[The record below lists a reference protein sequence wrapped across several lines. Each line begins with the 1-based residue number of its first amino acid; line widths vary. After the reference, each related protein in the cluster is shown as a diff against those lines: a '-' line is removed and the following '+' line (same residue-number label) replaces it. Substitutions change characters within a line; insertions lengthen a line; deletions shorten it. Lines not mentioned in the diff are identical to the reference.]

1 MTEAKKT
8 ALTMTDE
15 EINIAIRLADEKE
28 FGALS
33 SSFLSK
39 SIGVLNP
46 RSPLCVNEDTLM
58 TDVIALLQKH
68 SIGSVL
74 VTHAG
79 GKLAGIFTERDCLT
93 KVIGKNLDQGNTKIR
108 DVMTPNPETQA
119 LDGTI
124 AFALNL
130 MSLGGFRHIP
140 IVDQDNLPIGIISV
154 KDVVDYLVHSV
165 NSDLLDMAE
174 EE

>member
-1 MTEAKKT
+1 MTTTKKT
-8 ALTMTDE
+8 TLSMSDD
-15 EINIAIRLADEKE
+15 EINLAIRLANEKE

-33 SSFLSK
+33 SAFLSK

-46 RSPLCVNEDTLM
+46 RAPLCVNEDTLM
-58 TDVIALLQKH
+58 SDVILLLQKH

-74 VTHAG
+74 VTTQS
-79 GKLAGIFTERDCLT
+79 GKLAGIFTERDCLL
-93 KVIGKNLDQGNTKIR
+93 KVIGKNLDQKKTMIKE
-108 DVMTPNPETQA
+108 VMTPNPETQA

-140 IVDQDNLPIGIISV
+140 IVDQDGLPIGIISV

-165 NSDLLDMAE
+165 NSDLLDLAE